1 MKFVLT
7 LDFKNEFSLNWVLI
21 TIYIFRVMKEAFAC
35 GVMRST
41 VDNAIKK
48 AESSQGKSEALF
60 LLSLFSKK
68 MWDPT
73 DLGKGLATFIWS
85 KKISILDSGPTTIDL
100 SRPLG
105 FMPL

>member
-7 LDFKNEFSLNWVLI
+7 LDFENKVSFSWVLI
-21 TIYIFRVMKEAFAC
+21 TIHIFRVMKEAFAC

-48 AESSQGKSEALF
+48 AESSQGKSQALF
-60 LLSLFSKK
+60 LSSFLSKEMF
-68 MWDPT
+68 DPT

-85 KKISILDSGPTTIDL
+85 KKYQFGI
-100 SRPLG
+100 
-105 FMPL
+105 